1 MPIIM
6 ALLRSAHEID
16 ISKFSLAQIL
26 CNECNNFVVYYIYSN
41 ANHKIVTYNLIEII
55 DIMPSTT

>member
-1 MPIIM
+1 M
-6 ALLRSAHEID
+6 ASLRSAHEID

-41 ANHKIVTYNLIEII
+41 ANHKIVTYN
-55 DIMPSTT
+55 